1 MRITK
6 QFTFD
11 AAHWLPKVSSAHK
24 CRRLHGHTYHVELGL
39 EGDLD
44 PQMGWVVDYGEI
56 KEAFNPLLEELDH
69 QCLNELEGL
78 ENPTAENLA
87 IWIFRRLKPGLPLLA
102 DVMVRETPS
111 TSAIYRP

>member
-11 AAHWLPKVSSAHK
+11 AAHWLPEVPPGHK
-24 CRRLHGHTYHVELGL
+24 CKRLHGHTYRIVLGV

-44 PQMGWVVDYGEI
+44 PALGWVIDYGEI
-56 KEAFNPLLEELDH
+56 SRACKPLLEELDH
-69 QCLNELEGL
+69 HCLNEIPGL
-78 ENPTAENLA
+78 ENPTAEHLA
-87 IWIFRRLKPGLPLLA
+87 VWVYERLKPGLPLLA

-111 TSAIYRP
+111 TSAVYRP